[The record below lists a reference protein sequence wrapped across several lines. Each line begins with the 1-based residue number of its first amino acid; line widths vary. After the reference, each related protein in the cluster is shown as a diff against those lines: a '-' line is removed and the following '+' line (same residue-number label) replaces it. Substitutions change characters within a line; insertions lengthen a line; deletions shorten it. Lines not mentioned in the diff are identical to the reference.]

1 MTHAGAQGLGDFYVG
16 CLVLVD
22 DPASAFN
29 NVQAHVKT
37 VHAIGPSDAKLSL
50 QLRGNGPNFDKL
62 YATVWTRRGLRL
74 GYLPLCRCVIRL
86 DRSQCT
92 RVALTA
98 GMAVRVVAHSHVNG
112 PAHIVFVQES
122 GYLYPPFR
130 PSLPCLPARPGP
142 LVPMHSARRSVGGPA
157 SRSVAVHR
165 VLTGTVSRYS
175 VGTTMQDGDRCDERV
190 IWLGEKHLLLDRVQ
204 TEPPTSTPSTTV
216 RHSLRRLPRIMYRC
230 SISLVYR
237 SVYISVDTYVYVYTQ
252 TCVRR
257 CRMPG

>member
-1 MTHAGAQGLGDFYVG
+1 MTEAGAQGIGDFYRG

-22 DPASAFN
+22 DASSPFN
-29 NVQAHVKT
+29 GLQAHVKN
-37 VHAIGPSDAKLSL
+37 VLAIGPSDAKLSL
-50 QLRGNGPNFDKL
+50 QLWSDGPNFDKL
-62 YATVWTRRGLRL
+62 YATVWTRRVLRL
-74 GYLPLCRCVIRL
+74 GYLPFCRCVIRV

-92 RVALTA
+92 RVALTD
-98 GMAVRVVAHSHVNG
+98 GMAVRVVGHSHANG
-112 PAHIVFVQES
+112 PANIVFVEES
-122 GYLYPPFR
+122 GYRNPPFR

-142 LVPMHSARRSVGGPA
+142 LVPVHSARRSAGGSA

-175 VGTTMQDGDRCDERV
+175 VGTTMQDGDWCDETV
-190 IWLGEKHLLLDRVQ
+190 IPLGEKHLLLDRAQ
-204 TEPPTSTPSTTV
+204 TEQPTSTPSTTV
-216 RHSLRRLPRIMYRC
+216 RHSLRRLPRRMYRC

-237 SVYISVDTYVYVYTQ
+237 SVYISVDTDVHVYTQ